1 MIFKNKTIFIISYE
15 NWGLMHMSKHHYA
28 VELGKLGN
36 DVYFINHP
44 DKRHEL
50 KRGEIKVI
58 PTGFQ
63 NVSYVQHRFLHPY
76 FLKFKL
82 NGFYNILTDLHI
94 RRIIKK
100 VGKYPDVVWSFDTG
114 NTLPLKSFTNSQL
127 RIFMPVDGPF
137 GHKYEM
143 RASQKADVII
153 SVTPE
158 ILSTFDELAVPKLQL
173 NHGVADVF
181 INEGTKW
188 HANEKIRV
196 GYSGSL
202 VRNDLDTKTFLKII
216 SKHPDKIFEFWGEND
231 YLKSNIH
238 LPQDVSKETLDFLD
252 TLNRLPNVIMHG
264 PVTALE
270 LARGIQA
277 MDALLICYNIKN
289 DQNHHKVLEYLGTGR
304 VIISNYLS
312 AYSKMPG
319 LIEMVSSTDNN
330 DDLPDLFDKVMHS
343 LSDYNSEGN
352 QAKRL
357 AFAKQYTYASNVKRI
372 EDFVNRTV

>member
-1 MIFKNKTIFIISYE
+1 
-15 NWGLMHMSKHHYA
+15 
-28 VELGKLGN
+28 
-36 DVYFINHP
+36 
-44 DKRHEL
+44 
-50 KRGEIKVI
+50 
-58 PTGFQ
+58 
-63 NVSYVQHRFLHPY
+63 
-76 FLKFKL
+76 
-82 NGFYNILTDLHI
+82 
-94 RRIIKK
+94 
-100 VGKYPDVVWSFDTG
+100 
-114 NTLPLKSFTNSQL
+114 
-127 RIFMPVDGPF
+127 
-137 GHKYEM
+137 
-143 RASQKADVII
+143 
-153 SVTPE
+153 
-158 ILSTFDELAVPKLQL
+158 
-173 NHGVADVF
+173 
-181 INEGTKW
+181 
-188 HANEKIRV
+188 
-196 GYSGSL
+196 
-202 VRNDLDTKTFLKII
+202 
-216 SKHPDKIFEFWGEND
+216 
-231 YLKSNIH
+231 
-238 LPQDVSKETLDFLD
+238 
-252 TLNRLPNVIMHG
+252 MHG